1 MGAAGRAQ
9 PTVNVAPTRNA
20 VLLYCVDG
28 FDYGAGGA
36 PLALLLFFWLGCCL
50 ADLRR
55 APALYERS
63 CSTRVD
69 ALEACVLGSAPT
81 RRKPSAPTTQT
92 PQCKAIDA

>member
-36 PLALLLFFWLGCCL
+36 PLALLLFLLLTGCCL

-55 APALYERS
+55 APALYERRS
-63 CSTRVD
+63 STRVD
-69 ALEACVLGSAPT
+69 ALEACVLGSVRPL
-81 RRKPSAPTTQT
+81 RPSDATNG
-92 PQCKAIDA
+92 KSIDEV